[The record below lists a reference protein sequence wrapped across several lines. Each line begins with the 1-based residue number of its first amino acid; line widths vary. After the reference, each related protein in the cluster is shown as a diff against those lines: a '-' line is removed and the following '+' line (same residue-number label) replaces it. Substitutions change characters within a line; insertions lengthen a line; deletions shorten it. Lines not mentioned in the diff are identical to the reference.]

1 MDTRAAEKRIADG
14 FNAAGAQLETRSIDL
29 ADLERHIRDAS
40 GTDVDVII
48 AGGGDGTLMAI
59 ANAVVKH
66 TDKAFGVLPLGTFNL
81 FAKELNIPLDLD
93 QAIASLAR
101 GRIEELP
108 VAELNGQIFLNFS
121 AIGLHPSVVCE
132 RDREKSKNRRWKM
145 WATMTAFFRAVARVR
160 THAVQLTAPG
170 QTVNANAS
178 SIIVCN
184 NAYQLKKFGVEA
196 VSVPERGMLNIY
208 VATARKPLHNIWLM
222 LRAFCRL
229 IDHTT
234 PSFLP
239 MALPEIRVDSRR
251 PRPMQV
257 SMDGE
262 LLQLHPP
269 LVYRIHE
276 KPLRVL
282 VPAKD
287 EAR

>member
-1 MDTRAAEKRIADG
+1 
-14 FNAAGAQLETRSIDL
+14 
-29 ADLERHIRDAS
+29 
-40 GTDVDVII
+40 
-48 AGGGDGTLMAI
+48 
-59 ANAVVKH
+59 
-66 TDKAFGVLPLGTFNL
+66 
-81 FAKELNIPLDLD
+81 
-93 QAIASLAR
+93 
-101 GRIEELP
+101 
-108 VAELNGQIFLNFS
+108 
-121 AIGLHPSVVCE
+121 
-132 RDREKSKNRRWKM
+132 
-145 WATMTAFFRAVARVR
+145 
-160 THAVQLTAPG
+160 
-170 QTVNANAS
+170 
-178 SIIVCN
+178 
-184 NAYQLKKFGVEA
+184 
-196 VSVPERGMLNIY
+196 
-208 VATARKPLHNIWLM
+208 M